1 MTTSGAANVAITEA
15 HSFED
20 LVSDVRGLADL
31 AKKLRAQRFAN
42 GALSLG
48 DISLKFKLDETDLPI
63 DCGLNERVEACEL
76 VEEVR
81 TKYNFAPPMIL

>member
-1 MTTSGAANVAITEA
+1 MTTSGTADVAITQD

-20 LVSDVRGLADL
+20 LVSDVRGLSDL
-31 AKKLRAQRFAN
+31 AKKLRTQRFAN

-48 DISLKFKLDETDLPI
+48 DVSLRFKLDETDLPI
-63 DCGLNERVEACEL
+63 DCGLNERLEACEL

-81 TKYNFAPPMIL
+81 TRYNFCFPIIS